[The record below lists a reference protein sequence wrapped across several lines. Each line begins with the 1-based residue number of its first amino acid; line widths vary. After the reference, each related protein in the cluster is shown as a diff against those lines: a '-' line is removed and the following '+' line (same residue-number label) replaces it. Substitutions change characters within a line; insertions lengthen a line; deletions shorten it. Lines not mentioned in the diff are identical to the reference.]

1 MTRTG
6 DDTMHPHSK
15 DTKSVL
21 NHFNVDVETGLNDEQ
36 IKTYR
41 DQYGQNVLKE
51 TKTKSLFGHI
61 LDEAKEFMNILLV
74 IAAFVSMFASGHLR
88 DGLFILAVVI
98 FNITLSVIQTRKA
111 ENAVEALQAISAPK
125 AKVLRNKKTF
135 EVPREDVVT
144 GDIVFLE
151 AGDFIPADLRLIES
165 HTLKIDEST
174 LTGESVPVDKNADAV
189 FDDEAILSERSN
201 MAYSGTLVT
210 YGRATGVVTAT
221 GMNTE
226 LGAIASLLGEV
237 KDTET
242 PLQKR
247 VGRLGRTLGTISV
260 VVVIIIFIVGLL
272 RNMEWLDIFMISVS
286 LAVAA
291 IPEGLPAVI
300 TVILALG
307 MRRMAG
313 QNAIVKSLS
322 AVETL
327 GSVTVI
333 STDKTGT
340 LTENKMTVTTLYV
353 DGKVISLDEDSLSS
367 NKESMVELA
376 KIGTLANDAKKDG
389 DDYLGDPTETA
400 LLDLY
405 ERFGDIRT
413 LRQSHERLEE
423 SPFDSERKMM
433 STINDIE
440 GVKVMMIKGAPDVL
454 IDRCT
459 HIVTNGETRV
469 IKDTDKTNIKDANE
483 AMANKA
489 LRVLAFAKKE
499 VKSKADE
506 EENKLTFVGLSGMI
520 DPPREEVKESIRI
533 CRDAGIRVVMITG
546 DHKLTASAIAKDLN
560 ISDTGEAV
568 DGREIEAMDDKALA
582 KAANSVNVYA
592 RVSPAHKVRI
602 VSALQ
607 KNGEISSMTGDGVN
621 DAPALKK
628 ADIGVAMGIVGT
640 DVSKEAA
647 DMVLTDDNFTTIV
660 KAVES
665 GRVIYQNI
673 RKFVA
678 YLISCNIGEVL
689 LIFVAILLG
698 WGSPLLPLQILWVN
712 LVTDTLPAFALGLE
726 QKEEDVM
733 KRPPIDKDA
742 NIIDRFMGITIA
754 FQSVFLATAV
764 LLSYQIGLAQDGGY
778 AMGTTFAFIT
788 LIVGEL
794 LRTFSA
800 RSEKRSIF
808 SMNPFTNKWVNLS
821 VVVGGVLLA
830 VVLFVPGVNTLFQT
844 DVNLTLIQLSIAT
857 VLGIL
862 PVLGGEI
869 AKRFKR

>member
-1 MTRTG
+1 
-6 DDTMHPHSK
+6 MHPHAQSPKEVLKQFDVDQSK
-15 DTKSVL
+15 
-21 NHFNVDVETGLNDEQ
+21 GLSDEQ
-36 IKTYR
+36 VQTYR
-41 DQYGQNVLKE
+41 EKYGENVLKE
-51 TKTKSLFGHI
+51 TKGKSLFGHI

-88 DGLFILAVVI
+88 DGLFILAVVV

-125 AKVLRNKKTF
+125 ARVQRNNKTV
-135 EVPREDVVT
+135 EIPREDVVT
-144 GDIVFLE
+144 GDIAFLE
-151 AGDFIPADLRLIES
+151 AGDFIPADMRLLES

-174 LTGESVPVDKNADAV
+174 LTGESVPVRKDADV
-189 FDDEAILSERSN
+189 VHEDSAILSERKN

-210 YGRATGVVTAT
+210 YGRAVGIVTAT
-221 GMNTE
+221 GMDSE
-226 LGAIASLLGEV
+226 LGAIASLLSEV
-237 KDTET
+237 EDTQT

-247 VGRLGRTLGTISV
+247 VGRLGRMLGTISV
-260 VVVIIIFIVGLL
+260 VVVLVIFLVGLL
-272 RNMEWLDIFMISVS
+272 RNMDWLDIFMISVS

-307 MRRMAG
+307 MRKMAS

-353 DGKVISLDEDSLSS
+353 DGNVLSLDEDALEEH
-367 NKESMVELA
+367 KESLKELA
-376 KIGTLANDAKKDG
+376 EIGTLANDAKKEG
-389 DDYLGDPTETA
+389 KEYHGDPTETA

-405 ERFGDIRT
+405 ERFEGDIKT
-413 LRQSHERLEE
+413 LRNEHTRLEE
-423 SPFDSERKMM
+423 NPFDSERKMM
-433 STINDIE
+433 STINDVD
-440 GVKVMMIKGAPDVL
+440 GHKVMMIKGAPDVL
-454 IDRCT
+454 LERCT
-459 HIVTNGETRV
+459 HIKMNSETRPITDDDLSA
-469 IKDTDKTNIKDANE
+469 IKE
-483 AMANKA
+483 ANKTMADQA
-489 LRVLAFAKKE
+489 LRVLAFAKKPVE
-499 VKSKADE
+499 SKTDE
-506 EENKLTFVGLSGMI
+506 TEDALVFIGLSGMI

-533 CRDAGIRVVMITG
+533 CRNAGIRVVMITG

-560 ISDTGEAV
+560 ISDSGETL

-582 KAANSVNVYA
+582 KAAQTVNVYA
-592 RVSPAHKVRI
+592 RVAPAHKVRI

-689 LIFVAILLG
+689 LIFVAIMLG

-726 QKEEDVM
+726 QKEDDVM

-742 NIIDRFMGITIA
+742 NIIDRFMGITVA

-764 LLSYQIGLAQDGGY
+764 LISYQIGLAQGEGY
-778 AMGTTFAFIT
+778 AMGTTFAFTT

-808 SMNPFTNKWVNLS
+808 TMNPFANKWVNLS
-821 VVVGGVLLA
+821 VAVGVFLLA
-830 VVLFVPGVNTLFQT
+830 VVLFVPGINTLFQT
-844 DVNLTLIQLSIAT
+844 DVDLTMTHLAIAT

-862 PVLGGEI
+862 PVLGGET